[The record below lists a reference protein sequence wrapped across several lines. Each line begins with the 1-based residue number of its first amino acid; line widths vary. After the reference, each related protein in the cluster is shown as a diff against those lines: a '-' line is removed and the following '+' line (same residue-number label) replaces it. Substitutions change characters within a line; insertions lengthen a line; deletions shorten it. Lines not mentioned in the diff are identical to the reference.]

1 MRKNVV
7 EIIEDNKQLLA
18 AGNIIKVLFED
29 GLATIFQDNQTIG
42 EPKIITLLEE
52 ADYHIL
58 GSIHDYQKN

>member
-1 MRKNVV
+1 MCKNVV

-29 GLATIFQDNQTIG
+29 GLATIFQDKQTIG
-42 EPKIITLLEE
+42 EPIITLLEE